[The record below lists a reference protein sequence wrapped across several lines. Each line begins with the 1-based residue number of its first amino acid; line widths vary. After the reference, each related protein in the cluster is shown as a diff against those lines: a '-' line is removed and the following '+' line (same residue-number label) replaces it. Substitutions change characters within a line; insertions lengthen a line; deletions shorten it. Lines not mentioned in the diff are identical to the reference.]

1 MLMLRQKKSYLY
13 EENHIL
19 KRIRE
24 WPLNICCMLKKF
36 PTKLKCSIVIYTL
49 NVYKT
54 STKKPP
60 LIHSWELNKISILRI
75 KHCQYWKCVLPIL
88 LYYKKPKTLKL

>member
-1 MLMLRQKKSYLY
+1 MLMPRQKKVSYLY

-24 WPLNICCMLKKF
+24 WPLNIGRILKKF
-36 PTKLKCSIVIYTL
+36 PTKFKYSIAIYTL

-60 LIHSWELNKISILRI
+60 LIHN
-75 KHCQYWKCVLPIL
+75 
-88 LYYKKPKTLKL
+88 